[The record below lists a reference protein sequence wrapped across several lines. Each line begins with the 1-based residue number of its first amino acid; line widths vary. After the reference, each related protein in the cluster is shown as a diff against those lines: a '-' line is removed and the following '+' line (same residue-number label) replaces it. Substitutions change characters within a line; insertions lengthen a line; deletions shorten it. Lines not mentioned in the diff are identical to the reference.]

1 MLNSHDKLIEELIT
15 AINLDDID
23 AAKDI
28 LKTGVVPNA
37 TSGGRY
43 SPLHVAAWAGRTEMT
58 KMLINAG
65 ADINAREALTGKTP
79 IYNAFSYDVIKMLI
93 DVGVDVNIQDTND
106 HNTVLH
112 NQLFHRDSLS
122 LFLNA
127 GFNFNLTNR
136 MGWNILHMHTAY
148 ANSWHVDELLEY
160 GMDIDS
166 ENNNGKTALD
176 IASMFK
182 IEECISVLERHT
194 LKKSINRNNT
204 YESDQS
210 MGL

>member
-1 MLNSHDKLIEELIT
+1 LNANDKLIEDLIT
-15 AINLDDID
+15 AINLDDLEE
-23 AAKDI
+23 ARKI
-28 LKTGVVPNA
+28 LKSGIIPNSS
-37 TSGGRY
+37 SGGRY

-93 DVGVDVNIQDTND
+93 DAGADVNIQDTND

-112 NQLFHRDSLS
+112 NQLFHRDSLN
-122 LFLNA
+122 LFLKTD
-127 GFNFNLTNR
+127 FNLNLTNR
-136 MGWNILHMHTAY
+136 MGWNVLHMHTAY
-148 ANSWHVDELLEY
+148 GNYWHVDNLLEF
-160 GMDIDS
+160 GMDIDL

-182 IEECISVLERHT
+182 IEECVSVLERHAI
-194 LKKSINRNNT
+194 KKAINKNST